1 MALRSEFNA
10 KREDGPTMPHVMP
23 NRGLIVREPWVS
35 LLLSGEKT
43 WELRGSR
50 TAQRERTAL
59 IGSGTGSVLGEADL
73 VDVVGPLSREDI
85 AASVDRHRVARDW
98 HTEPMPYANTY
109 AWVFARP
116 ARYPEARPYAHP
128 PGAVIW
134 VKL

>member
-1 MALRSEFNA
+1 MPEF
-10 KREDGPTMPHVMP
+10 MP

-50 TAQRERTAL
+50 TSQRGRTAL
-59 IGSGTGSVLGEADL
+59 IGSGTGAVLGEADL
-73 VDVVGPLSREDI
+73 VGVVGPLSREEI
-85 AASVDRHRVARDW
+85 ETSVARHCVKREW
-98 HTEPMPYANTY
+98 QTEPMPYGNTY
-109 AWVFARP
+109 AWVFERAF
-116 ARYPEARPYAHP
+116 RYPVARPYRHP